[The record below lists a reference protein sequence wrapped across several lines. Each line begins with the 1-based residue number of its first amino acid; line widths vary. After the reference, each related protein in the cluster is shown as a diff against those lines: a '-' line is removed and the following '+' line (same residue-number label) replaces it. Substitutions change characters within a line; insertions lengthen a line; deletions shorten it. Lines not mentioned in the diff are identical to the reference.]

1 MASFEITSNE
11 SENNKHLEQCL
22 VELNQNIDNIES
34 LFDKN
39 EKIKISDIFQFL
51 HRLTQRRND
60 SYCDIFAKYKFEIF
74 LTKLY
79 EYFGPSFGDL
89 ESPVVKLKVFSN
101 SSYILNYLVS
111 TSVMFRIEFFKAGGC
126 RALFDI
132 IKNDN
137 FLEKYNNEHYF
148 STSLGNIN
156 WLSRTADA
164 FKNEWRSIDVIDL
177 LLKIA
182 RNYPDTRMPTYSA
195 FANLANDH
203 EISTLPDMH
212 VIIPLYTTFLH
223 KTANEMTNGNL
234 KRLRIKFLEDDN
246 DTPEM
251 YDVYFVQIDYST
263 THSLTGILL
272 TLYRFSIND
281 KIKYDLYVKYN
292 LKESLSVIIYK
303 GSEIEKKY
311 ALKLLAQLS
320 FDVQVNDLIFQNNE
334 LKSYITKLSVDTTL
348 QIKSITSICQQILWS
363 IESNHKEANNIS
375 SLSNNQMKQVMISYN
390 SSSRGICIQIKE
402 ELEKNGY
409 KVWIDINEIHGSS
422 LESMAKAIETSDII
436 LLCITEKYR
445 QSINCQAEAQYAFK
459 LQKHIVPLIMQEGYE
474 RVDGWLGMIIG
485 DKIYINFIKYDINE
499 ATRRLI
505 HEIGLKFKAENTAS
519 SLPKFG
525 KTSVKLLK
533 SIPKPVQE
541 DETQNK
547 KDLIQK
553 WSEKE
558 VKKWF
563 DENKFHEKIFKE
575 MDPCDGDLL
584 FQMHILQIEA
594 PEFFYQSI
602 TKDKSVDLKSA
613 LIFSKKLKELF
624 NS

>member
-1 MASFEITSNE
+1 
-11 SENNKHLEQCL
+11 
-22 VELNQNIDNIES
+22 
-34 LFDKN
+34 
-39 EKIKISDIFQFL
+39 
-51 HRLTQRRND
+51 
-60 SYCDIFAKYKFEIF
+60 
-74 LTKLY
+74 
-79 EYFGPSFGDL
+79 
-89 ESPVVKLKVFSN
+89 
-101 SSYILNYLVS
+101 
-111 TSVMFRIEFFKAGGC
+111 
-126 RALFDI
+126 
-132 IKNDN
+132 
-137 FLEKYNNEHYF
+137 
-148 STSLGNIN
+148 
-156 WLSRTADA
+156 
-164 FKNEWRSIDVIDL
+164 
-177 LLKIA
+177 
-182 RNYPDTRMPTYSA
+182 
-195 FANLANDH
+195 
-203 EISTLPDMH
+203 
-212 VIIPLYTTFLH
+212 
-223 KTANEMTNGNL
+223 
-234 KRLRIKFLEDDN
+234 
-246 DTPEM
+246 
-251 YDVYFVQIDYST
+251 
-263 THSLTGILL
+263 
-272 TLYRFSIND
+272 
-281 KIKYDLYVKYN
+281 
-292 LKESLSVIIYK
+292 
-303 GSEIEKKY
+303 
-311 ALKLLAQLS
+311 
-320 FDVQVNDLIFQNNE
+320 
-334 LKSYITKLSVDTTL
+334 
-348 QIKSITSICQQILWS
+348 
-363 IESNHKEANNIS
+363 
-375 SLSNNQMKQVMISYN
+375 
-390 SSSRGICIQIKE
+390 
-402 ELEKNGY
+402 
-409 KVWIDINEIHGSS
+409 
-422 LESMAKAIETSDII
+422 MAKAIETSDII

-505 HEIGLKFKAENTAS
+505 HEIGLKFKAEYTAS